1 MSRSVLR
8 SRWQFQRVY
17 ERGKKINCRHA
28 VVFYLQGETGE
39 TPSGPLFGV
48 VASKRVGGAVHRNRA
63 KRLLRHA
70 VQATAG
76 RLTRRDLWVVLV
88 AKKSILDCTS
98 REVARD
104 LEQGMLGEGMIRGQ
118 APE

>member
-1 MSRSVLR
+1 MSRRVLR
-8 SRWQFQRVY
+8 SRWQFRLVY

-28 VVFYLQGETGE
+28 VVFYLHGETGE
-39 TPSGPLFGV
+39 PPPGPLFGV

-70 VQATAG
+70 VQTTAD
-76 RLTRRDLWVVLV
+76 RLTRRDVWVVLV
-88 AKKSILDCTS
+88 AKRSILDCTS

-104 LEQGMLGEGMIRGQ
+104 LEQGMMGEGMIRGE